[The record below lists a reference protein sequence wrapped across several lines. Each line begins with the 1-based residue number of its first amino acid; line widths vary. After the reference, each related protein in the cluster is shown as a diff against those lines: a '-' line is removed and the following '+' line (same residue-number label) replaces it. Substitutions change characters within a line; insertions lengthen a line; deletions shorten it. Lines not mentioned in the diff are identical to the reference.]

1 MTLLK
6 NCADFLTF
14 SRLFIAAYLAWLGWG
29 IGEDGLAIAAI
40 LMIASWASDIIDG
53 YLARRSKVSIKT
65 WIGEHDL
72 YFDMAVAVG
81 LLVFMAAAGYIDT
94 TISVIY
100 ILVWCALFWRF
111 GIQSALGK
119 LFQAPIY
126 AWFIF
131 VTFKFAPIFGWI
143 ILFFLL
149 VAVGIT
155 WPRFPKET
163 IPDFLSGFGEDQD
176 STPKIFEEE
185 HQGTNNSLD
194 ENPHHL

>member
-6 NCADFLTF
+6 ICADFLTF
-14 SRLFIAAYLAWLGWG
+14 SRLFIAVYLSWLGWEK
-29 IGEDGLAIAAI
+29 GEEGLVIAAI
-40 LMIASWASDIIDG
+40 LMIVSWTSDISDG
-53 YLARRSKVSIKT
+53 CLARRSKASIKT

-94 TISVIY
+94 TKSVIY

-111 GIQSALGK
+111 GFQSALGK
-119 LFQAPIY
+119 LLQAPIY

-131 VTFKFAPIFGWI
+131 VTFKFAPIYGWI

-176 STPKIFEEE
+176 STQNILEED
-185 HQGTNNSLD
+185 HQGTNNSFD
-194 ENPHHL
+194 ENPHHP